1 MNPTYV
7 WQFNVNRGMADKR
20 RHGDKSDGAL
30 KFFADGIWRRSTV
43 AAPPRLEFTNVL
55 RGETTDLNR

>member
-7 WQFNVNRGMADKR
+7 WKFNVNRRMADER
-20 RHGDKSDGAL
+20 RHCHKTDGAL
-30 KFFADGIWRRSTV
+30 KFFADRVWRRSTV